1 MPAGFDDLIMVKG
14 LTSDQI
20 TSLPKFT
27 VENEAELAFEILD
40 ENDQPS
46 SLLQVKEEKDGLGI
60 HLANDKGLLKQ
71 NVL

>member
-14 LTSDQI
+14 LTSDKI
-20 TSLPKFT
+20 TKLPKFA
-27 VENEAELAFEILD
+27 VENQAELVFEILD

-60 HLANDKGLLKQ
+60 HLANDKS
-71 NVL
+71 